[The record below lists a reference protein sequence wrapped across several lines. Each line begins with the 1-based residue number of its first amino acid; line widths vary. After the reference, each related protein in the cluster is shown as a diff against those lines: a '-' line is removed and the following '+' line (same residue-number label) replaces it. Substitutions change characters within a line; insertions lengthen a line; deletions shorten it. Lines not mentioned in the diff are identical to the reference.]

1 MSLVSPEQID
11 LLIRLE
17 GIFMPY
23 ARKQR
28 DDAHK
33 NLPDGVGARF
43 VHYTS
48 ASNLISILGKKRL
61 WMRNTNCMDDFRE
74 VSHGYDILHAYFADN
89 GRRDAFIAA
98 FDMCAPGAATEA
110 IGHFNGWFPD
120 IRNNTY
126 ISSVSEHLEREDLHG
141 RLSMWRAF
149 GNSPARVAFVFR
161 VPKFSGAA
169 LAMNLNFSPVAYL
182 TEAEIMNNISEV
194 MLNVQNDTEF
204 LKRFDRQIIVNYIFT
219 MLLLAVTCLKHEGFR
234 EEREWRVFYSPGQRP
249 SPLIESTSEVVG
261 GVPQIVYQIPLDK
274 TVSPDIAELDIAAV
288 FDRLIIGPTQYPIAM
303 IEAFTKALTA
313 AGVVDA
319 RSKIFPSLI
328 PIRT

>member
-126 ISSVSEHLEREDLHG
+126 ILQCQNILKEKIYMADCQCGERLG
-141 RLSMWRAF
+141 IAPRGLPLS
-149 GNSPARVAFVFR
+149 FVFR
-161 VPKFSGAA
+161 NSQAQH
-169 LAMNLNFSPVAYL
+169 S
-182 TEAEIMNNISEV
+182 
-194 MLNVQNDTEF
+194 
-204 LKRFDRQIIVNYIFT
+204 R
-219 MLLLAVTCLKHEGFR
+219 
-234 EEREWRVFYSPGQRP
+234 
-249 SPLIESTSEVVG
+249 
-261 GVPQIVYQIPLDK
+261 
-274 TVSPDIAELDIAAV
+274 
-288 FDRLIIGPTQYPIAM
+288 
-303 IEAFTKALTA
+303 
-313 AGVVDA
+313 
-319 RSKIFPSLI
+319 
-328 PIRT
+328 